1 MDHEGCIQADL
12 FARGEYYEG
21 GEGREYGG
29 GCVGKLCHFGLFLAI
44 WSMSGQCAR
53 SKASNTRME

>member
-12 FARGEYYEG
+12 FARGEYYDG